1 MKRFVQNVVQVVVV
15 VVIIIIIVVVRAILR
30 VVIFIAVT
38 IFFLVAVTFPCR
50 ILTFLCINGNI
61 FQCGVLPIRVG
72 KGM

>member
-1 MKRFVQNVVQVVVV
+1 MKRFVQNVVV
-15 VVIIIIIVVVRAILR
+15 VVIIINIIVVVRAILR
-30 VVIFIAVT
+30 IVIFIAVA